1 MMGISRLAVNSGTI
15 WARVVSMESM
25 RSMRVFFSAP
35 ELCSS
40 TVPSGMRVS
49 FSMHLLRIS
58 PSTAK
63 VALWLVVVDRA

>member
-1 MMGISRLAVNSGTI
+1 MAVNSGTM

-35 ELCSS
+35 ELCSR
-40 TVPSGMRVS
+40 TVPRGIRVS
-49 FSMHLLRIS
+49 FSMHFLRIS

-63 VALWLVVVDRA
+63 VALWLVAVDRA